1 MRRIK
6 QFNYLFIFKGD
17 GIFTSLDYQ
26 KIVNADQIRN
36 ASDYDDFYIASKA
49 ESKQQVENA
58 EYIVNKIN
66 NYLKDKF
73 GSVL

>member
-1 MRRIK
+1 MQTK
-6 QFNYLFIFKGD
+6 F
-17 GIFTSLDYQ
+17 
-26 KIVNADQIRN
+26 VMH
-36 ASDYDDFYIASKA
+36 SDYDDFYIASKA